1 MREDKVPGIGRA
13 AKRSGDGNA
22 RRNGPRRIAARDA
35 DDAAKPIV
43 LDATAEWLR
52 DRERSLTDRAYSILE
67 EMIVT
72 LKLPPGAPVSEAGLS
87 DALGIGRTPIRE
99 ALQRLARER
108 LVTILPR
115 RGIVVSE
122 VNVKSQLRLLEV
134 RREVERLVARS
145 AARRALPEERARF
158 AEIAR
163 IFEQSA
169 RTNDET
175 TFIRV
180 DREFNDLCTKAAR
193 NEFAAGAMALMHSL
207 SRRFWYIHYRQAAD
221 MPATAKLHANI
232 ARAIA
237 KGDENAAARALDRL
251 IDEIEKF
258 TRATVDTH
266 V

>member
-1 MREDKVPGIGRA
+1 MTDARVRA
-13 AKRSGDGNA
+13 SVARPSRRRRKAPAATGNGA
-22 RRNGPRRIAARDA
+22 GVALLGEN
-35 DDAAKPIV
+35 
-43 LDATAEWLR
+43 
-52 DRERSLTDRAYSILE
+52 ERSLTDHAYSMLE

-72 LKLPPGAPVSEAGLS
+72 LKLAPGAAVSEASLS
-87 DALGIGRTPIRE
+87 QVLGIGRTPIRE

-115 RGIVVSE
+115 RGIIVTE
-122 VNVKSQLRLLEV
+122 INVKSQLRLLEV
-134 RREVERLVARS
+134 RREVERLIARS
-145 AARRALPEERARF
+145 AARRALPAERARL
-158 AEIAR
+158 AQIAR

-175 TFIRV
+175 TFMRV
-180 DREFNDLCTKAAR
+180 DREFNELCAKVAR

-207 SRRFWYIHYRQAAD
+207 SRRFWYIHYQEAAD

-237 KGDENAAARALDRL
+237 KGDETAAGRTLDRL

-258 TRATVDTH
+258 TRATVGTDT
-266 V
+266 